1 MEGSLIPT
9 QFLHSSGLRAGRSVF
24 ERRASAGVAAP
35 LILRANLPPP
45 AGRQDEWEGALW
57 ERGARGAAQESRVVR
72 AQHFRRRTE
81 RGEPPQD
88 SAQQG
93 RAAIRRVLRPY
104 GTRAG
109 GRGAGGGRAGGSG
122 SRGGAL
128 DGCVVHRQILP
139 SS

>member
-9 QFLHSSGLRAGRSVF
+9 QFLHSSGLRSGRSVF

-45 AGRQDEWEGALW
+45 AGRQDEWEGALG
-57 ERGARGAAQESRVVR
+57 ERGAGGAAQESRVVR
-72 AQHFRRRTE
+72 AQHFRRRTK

-93 RAAIRRVLRPY
+93 RAAIAGCCAPT

-109 GRGAGGGRAGGSG
+109 GGGEGGGREQRGEYRHLNLRMAG
-122 SRGGAL
+122 RIGA
-128 DGCVVHRQILP
+128 
-139 SS
+139 